1 MVVESILAPFMQQA
15 DLCKLTYHSSR
26 QTRADRAAERRE
38 SPLRSAHVAAVL
50 GGFADVV
57 GGCVCDADG
66 DVLCGA
72 ALVIGQSQGSLARL

>member
-1 MVVESILAPFMQQA
+1 VMWPHRGPAR
-15 DLCKLTYHSSR
+15 K
-26 QTRADRAAERRE
+26 
-38 SPLRSAHVAAVL
+38 AAVL

-72 ALVIGQSQGSLARL
+72 ALVIGQSQGPLARLGTRV